1 MNLAIKDIR
10 HNLGRFILTTLG
22 VGLLL
27 MVVMGQWGGY
37 RGMEEDATF
46 LIENVGADLW
56 VVQGQTKG
64 PFAELSRVPRTL
76 KDRVAAVPGVRHA
89 GECLFYTVQ
98 RQHAGRDL
106 RMNIFGLDWPTDK
119 GEWLPIIAGRPL
131 GENHYEMI
139 ADRLL
144 GLSLGER
151 VTLAKDTYT
160 VVGIT
165 KGMVSPS
172 GDGLGFFTTNDARII
187 QEDVPG
193 EAIRLERAARPA
205 RARRNDI
212 GRTQPQILER
222 AAGPVSNI
230 PAISPPPISGVMVS
244 LEPGAD
250 PDEVAAII
258 SSWPDVAV
266 LTRSQQHDL
275 MLTGIIDQNRRQI
288 RFVSS
293 LLLGVSAVVL
303 MLIVYTL
310 TLERTPSIALLK
322 LIGAPNR
329 VILGMVLQQAFLI
342 GGVGYGFGFLLGQ
355 VILPYF
361 PRRVVLVEADLFQLA
376 WVVAGMCVLGSLL
389 GMWKAASVSPNEV
402 LS

>member
-76 KDRVAAVPGVRHA
+76 KDRLAAVPGVRRA
-89 GECLFYTVQ
+89 GECLFFTVQ

-106 RMNIFGLDWPTDK
+106 RMNIFGLDWPTDN
-119 GEWLPIIAGRPL
+119 GEWLPLIAGRPL
-131 GENHYEMI
+131 GQNHYEMI

-144 GLSLGER
+144 GLSLGEQ

-172 GDGLGFFTTNDARII
+172 GDGLGFFTTN
-187 QEDVPG
+187 VPG

-205 RARRNDI
+205 RARKIDI

-222 AAGPVSNI
+222 AAGPVSQI
-230 PAISPPPISGVMVS
+230 PAISPHPISGVMVS
-244 LEPGAD
+244 LEPDAD

-342 GGVGYGFGFLLGQ
+342 GGFGYGVGYLLGQ

-361 PRRVVLVEADLFQLA
+361 PRRVVLVGPDLLLLA
-376 WVVAGMCVLGSLL
+376 FIVAGMCILGSLL